1 MRIYKD
7 IVYTDE
13 NFMICEKLN
22 KKTDNIIFHENT
34 LCINENA
41 FCDSNIKKIEF
52 NDNITEIKG
61 KAFFR
66 CRELSEI
73 KLPENLKSIGEAT
86 FSDCKKIHTVEFKN
100 NIESIGPRAF
110 SQCSDIE
117 KIDLSKTKVLMLEEL
132 AFFSCSKLK
141 EILLPDDLKIIGKL
155 SLANTSLERITLP
168 ENLKIIDFSAFTRT
182 NIEEVE
188 LPKNITHVSGMFI
201 SSYDSKLRLV
211 TCPEDAGRA
220 VIEKLKNI
228 FKGSGIEF
236 KVIPAFDIDRFLC
249 EGKSFKEINNAYKK
263 RKNKSTV

>member
-1 MRIYKD
+1 MGIYKD
-7 IVYTDE
+7 IIYTDE
-13 NFMICEKLN
+13 NFTICEKLN

-52 NDNITEIKG
+52 NDNITEIKN

-66 CRELSEI
+66 CRELLEI

-86 FSDCKKIHTVEFKN
+86 FSDCKKMHTVEFKN
-100 NIESIGPRAF
+100 NVESIGPRAF
-110 SQCSDIE
+110 SQCFNIE

-132 AFFSCSKLK
+132 TFFSCYKLK
-141 EILLPDDLKIIGKL
+141 EILLPNDLRIISKL
-155 SLANTSLERITLP
+155 SFANTPLERITLP
-168 ENLKIIDFSAFTRT
+168 ENLKIIDFSAFTQT
-182 NIEEVE
+182 NIEKVE

-201 SSYDSKLRLV
+201 SSHNSKLRLV
-211 TCPEDAGRA
+211 TCPEDTGLA

-236 KVIPAFDIDRFLC
+236 KVIPALDIDRFLY
-249 EGKSFKEINNAYKK
+249 EGKTFKEINNVYKE